1 MDPTRARAI
10 LQSLADG
17 LDPAT
22 GAPFPPGSPC
32 QHPDTVRALHAA
44 QEALSATAVSPADTT
59 TTPAAKPPTLLR
71 VPATPNRTTTVRS
84 EPRSMFVTISHGA
97 GSSARRAEGTRDN
110 GALHHGDRATGRMK
124 TRISPPENFGRVG
137 RRTPVT
143 SANPRNAHITGEYHH
158 APCVRMCVQSPP
170 RFDLF
175 RLVTRKPGNQS
186 HKAKTPAFTKKG
198 EGFV

>member
-22 GAPFPPGSPC
+22 GAPFPPGSAC
-32 QHPDTVRALHAA
+32 QHPD
-44 QEALSATAVSPADTT
+44 
-59 TTPAAKPPTLLR
+59 
-71 VPATPNRTTTVRS
+71 TVRS
-84 EPRSMFVTISHGA
+84 EPRSMFVAISYGA
-97 GSSARRAEGTRDN
+97 VASARHAEGTRDH
-110 GALHHGDRATGRMK
+110 AVLHHGDRAAGRMK
-124 TRISPPENFGRVG
+124 TRISPPKNSNRVG

-143 SANPRNAHITGEYHH
+143 SVNPRNAHISGEYHH

-175 RLVTRKPGNQS
+175 RLVPWKPGNQS
-186 HKAKTPAFTKKG
+186 QKAKNPAFTNKSG
-198 EGFV
+198 GLV